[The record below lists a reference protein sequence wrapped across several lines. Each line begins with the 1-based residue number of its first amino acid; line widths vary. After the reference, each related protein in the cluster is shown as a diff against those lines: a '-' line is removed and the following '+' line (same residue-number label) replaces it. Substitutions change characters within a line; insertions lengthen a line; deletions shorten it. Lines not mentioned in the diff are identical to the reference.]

1 MIKQVLATALLALA
15 TTGIAACGN
24 GGTVTRTP
32 DQYKTDMTA
41 IMQTKT
47 PELRACYDSSR
58 SAGDVKGKAT
68 LHFQVQTYFK
78 SGGGAV
84 FGQGELGDPKQ
95 GSSSIAK
102 SEGSSV
108 KLNKCVHDVV
118 SKIVMEPLD
127 KKYGMGD
134 WTLVFDPET
143 LDPTAPVP
151 PAPPAPAPAPAPAA
165 PAAAP
170 AK

>member
-15 TTGIAACGN
+15 TSGLAACGN
-24 GGTVTRTP
+24 GGTVARTP

-47 PELRACYDSSR
+47 PQLRACYDSSR
-58 SAGDVKGKAT
+58 AAGDVKGKAT
-68 LHFQVQTYFK
+68 LHFEIQTYFK

-84 FGQGELGDPKQ
+84 FGKGELGDPKQ
-95 GSSSIAK
+95 GSTSIPK

-108 KLNKCVHDVV
+108 KLNKCVYEVV

-134 WTLVFDPET
+134 WTLVFDPDT

-151 PAPPAPAPAPAPAA
+151 TA
-165 PAAAP
+165 PAAAATP
-170 AK
+170 APAQ